1 MGFLL
6 LYYFLKY
13 ENLPGYSDMVIV
25 DNHHTPSY
33 HPIQFTIPTP
43 GLRHLCSPPSVLFQ
57 EPIPR
62 KALLMLFT
70 QKGLKHQRSNPGCG
84 MIPCNLT
91 IFIYFVHRCEQWHS
105 RVKFRLSGTQQ
116 KEVNYP
122 ALIIYLET
130 ITMVLFPTREASAA
144 WNKRKEEAAAIVCS

>member
-1 MGFLL
+1 
-6 LYYFLKY
+6 
-13 ENLPGYSDMVIV
+13 MVIV
-25 DNHHTPSY
+25 DSHHTPSY
-33 HPIQFTIPTP
+33 HPIQFTIPTS
-43 GLRHLCSPPSVLFQ
+43 GLRHLCSLSSVLFQ

-70 QKGLKHQRSNPGCG
+70 QKGLNYQRSNLDSSPGLWDDP
-84 MIPCNLT
+84 MQL
-91 IFIYFVHRCEQWHS
+91 VQRCEQWCS
-105 RVKFRLSGTQQ
+105 RVKFSLSGTQQ

-130 ITMVLFPTREASAA
+130 ITMVLFPMREASAA